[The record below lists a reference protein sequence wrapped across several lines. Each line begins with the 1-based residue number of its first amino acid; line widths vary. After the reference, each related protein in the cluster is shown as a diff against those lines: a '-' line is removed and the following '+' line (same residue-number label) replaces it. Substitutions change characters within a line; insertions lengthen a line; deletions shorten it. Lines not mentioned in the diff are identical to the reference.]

1 MTDQPPNYPPPPP
14 GGGYGYSP
22 PPDGYGSPP
31 PGGYGYPPPGGYGYP
46 PPPAGYGYGYP
57 AQQSFGTNGMAIA
70 SLVSA
75 LAGLLCMIGSVLG
88 VIFGIIALNQIKSTG
103 QPGRGMALAGL
114 IIGGITTAFAVVLF
128 FIVII
133 VGNNTEHERTYDS
146 SAPAVVTSVAHQAI
160 SSAMVPARLPGSVN

>member
-1 MTDQPPNYPPPPP
+1 VTDQPPNYPPPSS

-22 PPDGYGSPP
+22 PPPAGYGSPP

-46 PPPAGYGYGYP
+46 PPPAGYGYP
-57 AQQSFGTNGMAIA
+57 PQQSFGTNGMAIA

-133 VGNNTEHERTYDS
+133 VGNRSEHERTYDS
-146 SAPAVVTSVAHQAI
+146 SAPAVVISVAHQAV
-160 SSAMVPARLPGSVN
+160 SSVMVPA

>member
-1 MTDQPPNYPPPPP
+1 VTDQPPNYPPPSP

-22 PPDGYGSPP
+22 PPPAGYGSPP

-46 PPPAGYGYGYP
+46 PPPAGYGYP
-57 AQQSFGTNGMAIA
+57 PQQSFGTNGMAIA

-88 VIFGIIALNQIKSTG
+88 IIFGIIALNQIKSTG

-133 VGNNTEHERTYDS
+133 VGNKSEHERTYDS
-146 SAPAVVTSVAHQAI
+146 SAPAVVISVAHQAV
-160 SSAMVPARLPGSVN
+160 SLEMVPA

>member
-1 MTDQPPNYPPPPP
+1 MTDQPPSYPPPPP

-22 PPDGYGSPP
+22 PPPDGYGS
-31 PGGYGYPPPGGYGYP
+31 PPGGYGYP
-46 PPPAGYGYGYP
+46 PPPGGYGYPLSPAGYGYP
-57 AQQSFGTNGMAIA
+57 PQQSFGTNGMAIA

-88 VIFGIIALNQIKSTG
+88 VIFGIIALNQIKNTG

-133 VGNNTEHERTYDS
+133 VGNTVRARTH
-146 SAPAVVTSVAHQAI
+146 V
-160 SSAMVPARLPGSVN
+160 